1 LQDHTE
7 YQSILEIRPI
17 SAQIRIVQNHPNDQE
32 DDMVR
37 NITAALVAASLLA
50 STGIASAQS
59 QRFDGV
65 SYQNNNQAY
74 CYLPSSPCD
83 NEHRLTN

>member
-1 LQDHTE
+1 
-7 YQSILEIRPI
+7 
-17 SAQIRIVQNHPNDQE
+17 
-32 DDMVR
+32 MVR